1 MFFFIPILL
10 ALCFINH
17 HLCGSFD
24 AFSADLPRSF
34 PWIQRLFR
42 EGTLCHL
49 MADLCFTWRFLW
61 ERGTGDL
68 RNRGSQSWQLKLL
81 CYISGQ
87 KNSKKPSPFP
97 RHAPHALPDSTIL
110 YPCHVTFKGCPHFP
124 ARKETLQSHHV
135 RSASN
140 CNNVEIRE
148 MVTLWS
154 HKMPVSLLLKMIKI
168 YDPAWQNDP
177 THPWIWGCMFV
188 PGLCHI
194 RQRGHNSY
202 ADRQQ

>member
-1 MFFFIPILL
+1 MFFFYPDPSGPLFHQSSPL
-10 ALCFINH
+10 RQLRCF
-17 HLCGSFD
+17 L
-24 AFSADLPRSF
+24 
-34 PWIQRLFR
+34 
-42 EGTLCHL
+42 
-49 MADLCFTWRFLW
+49 
-61 ERGTGDL
+61 L
-68 RNRGSQSWQLKLL
+68 RNRGSKSWQLKLL